1 MLAMSVHGYGR
12 LSPVGADRRQVRIDV
27 DQKGA
32 KRVERTLIIVK
43 PDGVQRGL
51 IGRVIGRL
59 EERGLRFVGLKM
71 MQVDRNL
78 AERHYGEHRE
88 KPFFGDLVSFITSS
102 PVVVGVVEG
111 PDAIK
116 VTRASVG
123 ATNPSEAA
131 AGTIRGDFA
140 LTIGQNII
148 HASDKPET
156 AKREIDLFFNAD
168 ELCDYTRD
176 IDRWIVES

>member
-1 MLAMSVHGYGR
+1 M
-12 LSPVGADRRQVRIDV
+12 
-27 DQKGA
+27 
-32 KRVERTLIIVK
+32 ERTLIIVK

-51 IGRVIGRL
+51 VGRVLSRL
-59 EERGLRFVGLKM
+59 EERGLRFVGLKLM
-71 MQVDRNL
+71 TVDRDL
-78 AERHYGEHRE
+78 AERHYGEHSE

-102 PVVVGVVEG
+102 PVVAGVVEG

-116 VTRASVG
+116 VTRTIVG
-123 ATNPSEAA
+123 ATNPVEAA

-140 LTIGQNII
+140 LSIGQNII

-168 ELCDYTRD
+168 ELSSYSRD
-176 IDRWIVES
+176 IDRWIVEA

>member
-1 MLAMSVHGYGR
+1 MVGYHPSVR
-12 LSPVGADRRQVRIDV
+12 TDVKINSQVG
-27 DQKGA
+27 QKGA

-59 EERGLRFVGLKM
+59 EERGLRIVGLKM
-71 MQVDRNL
+71 MQVSKDL

-102 PVVVGVVEG
+102 PVVVGVIEG

-116 VTRASVG
+116 VTRATVG
-123 ATNPSEAA
+123 ATNPTEAA

-140 LTIGQNII
+140 LSIGQNII
-148 HASDKPET
+148 HASDGPDT
-156 AKREIDLFFNAD
+156 AKREIDLFFSAD
-168 ELCDYTRD
+168 EVCDYTRD
-176 IDRWIVES
+176 VDRWIIEE

>member
-1 MLAMSVHGYGR
+1 M
-12 LSPVGADRRQVRIDV
+12 
-27 DQKGA
+27 
-32 KRVERTLIIVK
+32 ERTLIIVK

-51 IGRVIGRL
+51 IGRVLSRL
-59 EERGLRFVGLKM
+59 EERGLRFVGLKLM
-71 MQVDRNL
+71 TVDRDL
-78 AERHYGEHRE
+78 AERHYGEHSE

-102 PVVVGVVEG
+102 PVVAGVVEG

-116 VTRASVG
+116 VTRTIVG
-123 ATNPSEAA
+123 ATNPVEAA

-140 LTIGQNII
+140 LSIGQNII

-156 AKREIDLFFNAD
+156 AKREIDLFFDAD
-168 ELCDYTRD
+168 ELTSYSRD